1 MYFSLHTTGHFFQ
14 TVAQA
19 NNIVEKTATVGVLTN
34 SSGKLPVR
42 HRQRQIYFCP
52 VVCSACQNDFL
63 VLQAGVFAKAR
74 GLGIYEGKCPPGL
87 LSAVAVL
94 Q

>member
-1 MYFSLHTTGHFFQ
+1 MYFFNNVNQQVYILNLYIYSYPYTKFKVCVHVHTTGHFFQ

-19 NNIVEKTATVGVLTN
+19 NNIVEKTAAVGVLTN

-52 VVCSACQNDFL
+52 VVWCM
-63 VLQAGVFAKAR
+63 
-74 GLGIYEGKCPPGL
+74 
-87 LSAVAVL
+87 
-94 Q
+94 